1 MSLLSWRFQILLVAL
16 IATGAAGLW
25 FGLAPDQAASP
36 LALAASPAVPDGAP
50 AVPVTEG
57 RAETRDV
64 PIWLSGIGSVQPL
77 NAVTVKVRVD
87 GQLDRVAFTEG
98 QDVNKGDVV
107 AQIDPRSYRAQLK
120 QAQANKAKDE
130 AQLANARL
138 DLERSTRLEAKGVAS
153 KQSLDTQRAQVTAL
167 ESTIEADQSAIEM
180 AQLQLEFSTITAPL
194 SGRTGLRLVD
204 PGTVVHAS
212 DANGIVTITQMQP
225 IAVLFT
231 VPQDE
236 LPDVLA
242 ATARGEP
249 VVVAYSRGGERPLAT
264 GKLIFVDSQV
274 DQGTGHVKLKA
285 LFDNSNR
292 ALWPGEFVDARVQV
306 ATVNAATV
314 VPSKAIERGQNGT
327 YVFRV
332 KPDDTV
338 EVCPVTVRHVGEGT
352 TIIADGVA
360 PGDRII
366 VDGQYRLQA
375 GARIEPR
382 KPAEAD
388 GS

>member
-1 MSLLSWRFQILLVAL
+1 ML
-16 IATGAAGLW
+16 TAAGLA
-25 FGLAPDQAASP
+25 GLWAGVERNNSVRTASAAPQGD
-36 LALAASPAVPDGAP
+36 AP

-57 RAETRDV
+57 QAETRDV

-98 QDVNKGDVV
+98 QDVRKGDVL
-107 AQIDPRSYRAQLK
+107 AQIDPRSFRAQLK

-138 DLERSTRLEAKGVAS
+138 DLERSMRLEARGVATT
-153 KQSLDTQRAQVTAL
+153 QTLDTQRAQVASL
-167 ESTIEADQSAIEM
+167 EATLEADQAAIDM
-180 AQLQLEFSTITAPL
+180 AQLQVEFSTITAPL

-212 DANGIVTITQMQP
+212 DANGLVTITQMQP

-231 VPQDE
+231 VSQDE
-236 LPDVLA
+236 LPEILA
-242 ATARGEP
+242 AMAGGDP
-249 VVVAYSRGGERPLAT
+249 VVVAYTRGGERPLAT

-274 DQGTGHVKLKA
+274 DPGTGHVKLKA
-285 LFDNSNR
+285 LFDNADR
-292 ALWPGEFVDARVQV
+292 ALWPGEFVDARVQI
-306 ATVNAATV
+306 ATVTAATV
-314 VPSKAIERGQNGT
+314 VPAKAVERGQNGT
-327 YVFRV
+327 YVYRI

-338 EVCPVTVRHVGEGT
+338 EVCPVTVRHVDEGVA
-352 TIIADGVA
+352 IIADGLA
-360 PGDRII
+360 PGDRI
-366 VDGQYRLQA
+366 VVEGQYRMQP
-375 GARIEPR
+375 GARVEPR
-382 KPAEAD
+382 KATASS

>member
-1 MSLLSWRFQILLVAL
+1 MRRRWTILLLMLFAVGTA
-16 IATGAAGLW
+16 W
-25 FGLAPDQAASP
+25 FGPVPDRGASSQAV
-36 LALAASPAVPDGAP
+36 AASPAAPAGVP

-57 RAETRDV
+57 RVETRDV

-87 GQLDRVAFTEG
+87 GQLDRVEFIEG
-98 QDVNKGDVV
+98 QDVHKGDVL
-107 AQIDPRSYRAQLK
+107 AQIDPRSFHAQLK

-138 DLERSTRLEAKGVAS
+138 DLERSTRLEAKGAAS

-167 ESTIEADQSAIEM
+167 GATVEADQAAIEM

-212 DANGIVTITQMQP
+212 DANGLVTITQMQP
-225 IAVLFT
+225 IAVMFT
-231 VPQDE
+231 VSQDE

-242 ATARGEP
+242 AMARSDP
-249 VVVAYSRGGERPLAT
+249 VVVAYTRGGERPLAT

-274 DQGTGHVKLKA
+274 DQGSGHVKLKA
-285 LFDNSNR
+285 SFENADR

-314 VPSKAIERGQNGT
+314 VPAKAVERGQNGT
-327 YVFRV
+327 YVFRI

-338 EVCPVTVRHVGEGT
+338 EVCPVTVRHVTEGIA
-352 TIIADGVA
+352 IIAEGLA
-360 PGDRII
+360 PGDRIV
-366 VDGQYRLQA
+366 VDGQYRLQP
-375 GARIEPR
+375 GARVEPR
-382 KPAEAD
+382 KATPAS

>member
-1 MSLLSWRFQILLVAL
+1 MILLLMLFAV
-16 IATGAAGLW
+16 GAAW
-25 FGLAPDQAASP
+25 FGLVPDRGASP
-36 LALAASPAVPDGAP
+36 QAVAASPAARAEAP

-57 RAETRDV
+57 RVETRDV

-98 QDVNKGDVV
+98 QDVRKGDVL
-107 AQIDPRSYRAQLK
+107 AQIDPRSFRAQLK
-120 QAQANKAKDE
+120 QAQANKSKDE

-138 DLERSTRLEAKGVAS
+138 DLERSTRLEAKGAAS
-153 KQSLDTQRAQVTAL
+153 KQSLDTQQAQVAAL
-167 ESTIEADQSAIEM
+167 GATVEADQAAIEM

-225 IAVLFT
+225 IAVMFS
-231 VPQDE
+231 VSQDE

-242 ATARGEP
+242 AMGGGDP
-249 VVVAYSRGGERPLAT
+249 VVVAYTRGGERPLAT
-264 GKLIFVDSQV
+264 GKLVFVDSQV
-274 DQGTGHVKLKA
+274 DQGSGHVKLKA
-285 LFDNSNR
+285 LFDNTDR

-306 ATVNAATV
+306 ATINAATV
-314 VPSKAIERGQNGT
+314 VPAKAVERGQNGT
-327 YVFRV
+327 YVFRI

-338 EVCPVTVRHVGEGT
+338 EVCPVTVRHVTEGIA
-352 TIIADGVA
+352 IIAEGLA
-360 PGDRII
+360 PGDRIV
-366 VDGQYRLQA
+366 VDGQYRLQP
-375 GARIEPR
+375 GARVEPR
-382 KPAEAD
+382 KATPAS

>member
-1 MSLLSWRFQILLVAL
+1 MILLLMLFAV
-16 IATGAAGLW
+16 GAAW
-25 FGLAPDQAASP
+25 FGLVPDRGASP
-36 LALAASPAVPDGAP
+36 QAVAASPAAPAGAP

-57 RAETRDV
+57 RVETRDV

-98 QDVNKGDVV
+98 QDVRKGDVL
-107 AQIDPRSYRAQLK
+107 AQIDPRSFRAQLK
-120 QAQANKAKDE
+120 QAQANKSKDE

-138 DLERSTRLEAKGVAS
+138 DLERSTRLEAKGAAS
-153 KQSLDTQRAQVTAL
+153 KQSLDTQQAQVAAL
-167 ESTIEADQSAIEM
+167 GATVEADQAAIEM

-204 PGTVVHAS
+204 PETVVHAS

-225 IAVLFT
+225 IAVMFS
-231 VPQDE
+231 VSQDE

-242 ATARGEP
+242 AMGGGDP
-249 VVVAYSRGGERPLAT
+249 VVVAYTRGGERPLAT
-264 GKLIFVDSQV
+264 GKLVFVDSQV
-274 DQGTGHVKLKA
+274 DQGSGHVKLKA
-285 LFDNSNR
+285 LFDNTDR
-292 ALWPGEFVDARVQV
+292 ASWPGEFVDARVQV

-314 VPSKAIERGQNGT
+314 VPAKAVERGQNGT
-327 YVFRV
+327 YVFRI

-338 EVCPVTVRHVGEGT
+338 EVCQVTVRHVTEGIA
-352 TIIADGVA
+352 IIAEGLA
-360 PGDRII
+360 PGDRIV
-366 VDGQYRLQA
+366 VDGQYRLQP
-375 GARIEPR
+375 GARVEPR
-382 KPAEAD
+382 KATPAS

>member
-1 MSLLSWRFQILLVAL
+1 MRLLSGRRQILLVAL
-16 IATGAAGLW
+16 IAAAVAGLW
-25 FGLAPDQAASP
+25 FGVLPHRASLP
-36 LALAASPAVPDGAP
+36 RAVAVSPAAP
-50 AVPVTEG
+50 AGASAAPVPVG

-64 PIWLSGIGSVQPL
+64 PIWPSGIGSVQPL

-98 QDVNKGDVV
+98 EDVHKGDVL
-107 AQIDPRSYRAQLK
+107 AQIDPRSFRAQLK

-138 DLERSTRLEAKGVAS
+138 DLERSTRLEARGVAS
-153 KQSLDTQRAQVTAL
+153 KQNLDTQRAQVAAL
-167 ESTIEADQSAIEM
+167 EAAIEADQAAIEM

-212 DANGIVTITQMQP
+212 DANGLVTITQMQP
-225 IAVLFT
+225 LAVLFT
-231 VPQDE
+231 VSQDE

-242 ATARGEP
+242 AMARGDP
-249 VVVAYSRGGERPLAT
+249 VVVAYSRGGERALTT
-264 GKLIFVDSQV
+264 GRLVFVDSQV
-274 DQGTGHVKLKA
+274 DQGTGHLKLKA
-285 LFDNSNR
+285 LFDNSDR

-306 ATVNAATV
+306 AIVKAATT
-314 VPSKAIERGQNGT
+314 VPAKAIERGQDGT
-327 YVFRV
+327 YVFRI

-338 EVCPVTVRHVGEGT
+338 EICPVTVGHVGEGT
-352 TIIADGVA
+352 AIIAHGLA
-360 PGDRII
+360 PDDRIV
-366 VDGQYRLQA
+366 VDGQYRLQS
-375 GARIEPR
+375 GARVAPR
-382 KPAEAD
+382 EATAVS

>member
-1 MSLLSWRFQILLVAL
+1 MRRRWTILLMMLFAV
-16 IATGAAGLW
+16 GAAW
-25 FGLAPDQAASP
+25 FGLAPDRAASP
-36 LALAASPAVPDGAP
+36 QAVAASPAAPGGAA

-57 RAETRDV
+57 RVETRDV

-98 QDVNKGDVV
+98 EDVRKGDVL
-107 AQIDPRSYRAQLK
+107 AQIDPRSFRAQLK

-138 DLERSTRLEAKGVAS
+138 DLERSTRLEAKGAAS
-153 KQSLDTQRAQVTAL
+153 KQRLDTQRAQVAAL
-167 ESTIEADQSAIEM
+167 GATVEADQAAIEM

-204 PGTVVHAS
+204 PGTIVHAS
-212 DANGIVTITQMQP
+212 DANGLVTITQMQP

-231 VPQDE
+231 VSQDE

-242 ATARGEP
+242 AMAQGDP
-249 VVVAYSRGGERPLAT
+249 AVVAYSRAGVRPLAS
-264 GKLIFVDSQV
+264 GKLIFADSQV

-285 LFDNSNR
+285 LFDNTDR

-314 VPSKAIERGQNGT
+314 VPAKAIERGQNGR
-327 YVFRV
+327 YVFRI
-332 KPDDTV
+332 KLDDTV
-338 EVCPVTVRHVGEGT
+338 EVCAVTVRHVTEG
-352 TIIADGVA
+352 IAIVADGLA
-360 PGDRII
+360 PGDRIV
-366 VDGQYRLQA
+366 VDGQYRLQP
-375 GARIEPR
+375 GVRVEPR
-382 KPAEAD
+382 KATPAG

>member
-1 MSLLSWRFQILLVAL
+1 MKRRWTILLMMLFAV
-16 IATGAAGLW
+16 GAAW
-25 FGLAPDQAASP
+25 FGPAPDRAASP
-36 LALAASPAVPDGAP
+36 QAVAASPAAPSGA

-57 RAETRDV
+57 RVETQDV

-98 QDVNKGDVV
+98 QDVRKGDVL
-107 AQIDPRSYRAQLK
+107 AQIDPRSFRAQLK

-138 DLERSTRLEAKGVAS
+138 DLERSTRLEAKGAAS
-153 KQSLDTQRAQVTAL
+153 KQSLDTQRAQVAAL
-167 ESTIEADQSAIEM
+167 GATVEADQAAIEM

-204 PGTVVHAS
+204 PGTIVHAS
-212 DANGIVTITQMQP
+212 DANGLVTITQMQP

-231 VPQDE
+231 VSQDE

-242 ATARGEP
+242 AMARGDP
-249 VVVAYSRGGERPLAT
+249 AVVAYSRGGERPLAA
-264 GKLIFVDSQV
+264 GKLIFADSQV

-285 LFDNSNR
+285 LFDNSDR

-306 ATVNAATV
+306 ATVNTATV
-314 VPSKAIERGQNGT
+314 VPAKAVERGQNGT
-327 YVFRV
+327 YVFRIR
-332 KPDDTV
+332 PDETV
-338 EVCPVTVRHVGEGT
+338 EVCPVAVRHVGEGT
-352 TIIADGVA
+352 AIIADGLA
-360 PGDRII
+360 PGDRI
-366 VDGQYRLQA
+366 VLDGQYRLQA
-375 GARIEPR
+375 GARVEPR
-382 KPAEAD
+382 KAAAS